1 MTEMFEAA
9 LAALRQIM
17 TPPFRAVL
25 VKSLG
30 TTLLLLALA
39 WPVEAATAGREPR
52 RRGLTLGGV
61 SVCCQRAG

>member
-9 LAALRQIM
+9 LAALRQIV

-30 TTLLLLALA
+30 HDV
-39 WPVEAATAGREPR
+39 PVAGAR
-52 RRGLTLGGV
+52 LGG
-61 SVCCQRAG
+61 SR